1 MEFSSEG
8 LIHVVVLE
16 VTVHQ
21 LQTVLRGD
29 CLGLNRVVR
38 AGQGTAIADCLKE
51 LMQQMRKFIQAC
63 CWVISKARYRMS
75 D

>member
-1 MEFSSEG
+1 M
-8 LIHVVVLE
+8 LE

-21 LQTVLRGD
+21 LHAVLRGD
-29 CLGLNRVVR
+29 CLGLNGVVR
-38 AGQGTAIADCLKE
+38 AGQGTAIVDCLKE
-51 LMQQMRKFIQAC
+51 LMQQMSKVIQAC